1 MTLELFREDGYLKET
16 EATVVALNEQGV
28 VLNQTVFYPTSG
40 GQPGDT
46 GQLTTSDGKSLQITD
61 TFKDR
66 DSGEHIHVI
75 ESIAESVSIGDTVNV
90 TLDWDRRH
98 RLMRM
103 HSCMHMLC
111 SIIDAPVTGG
121 SIQENRGRLD
131 FDLEETVDKV
141 AITTQLNE
149 LVERDSPM
157 RLSWITDAE
166 LDAQP
171 ELVRTMS
178 VQPPRG
184 SGKIRLIEF
193 EGIDLQPCGG
203 THVASSGEIGA
214 VRVSKVEKKGRQNRR
229 IIVVFDTPE

>member
-16 EATVVALNEQGV
+16 EATVVALNDQGV
-28 VLNQTVFYPTSG
+28 VLNRTVFYPTSG

-46 GQLTTSDGKSLQITD
+46 GQLTTSDGTSLSITD

-90 TLDWDRRH
+90 TLDWNRRH

-171 ELVRTMS
+171 DLVRTMS

-229 IIVVFDTPE
+229 INVVFDTPE